1 MWTSCDQCSSI
12 WYVSLHIYSYISLR
26 LCLYAE
32 IYINIL
38 CYLFSILKYF
48 MVKGTCDTTASI
60 IIINFIVIK
69 FEYCCCKRAFI
80 LRWLELQGLGV
91 TASKAA
97 VVVLLSERAW
107 CFRTSS
113 FSLGM
118 SSSEAGAPRW
128 RTAQH
133 LLGDVS
139 YSVNHIRVRHTVC
152 PLLCAET
159 KRFVR

>member
-1 MWTSCDQCSSI
+1 MWTSRDQCSSI

-97 VVVLLSERAW
+97 VVVLLSE
-107 CFRTSS
+107 TSS

-133 LLGDVS
+133 LPGDVS